1 MARWAKSGHAA
12 QAVPRYRAAPSACA
26 EIATIRE
33 EVPVHRIALGARNN
47 SPVYV
52 DLDQGIA
59 FNIAKSDCG
68 IARWHAFHLTGV
80 RAKYVPQNDLP

>member
-1 MARWAKSGHAA
+1 MGSDRHNGGEA
-12 QAVPRYRAAPSACA
+12 
-26 EIATIRE
+26 
-33 EVPVHRIALGARNN
+33 PVHRFAVGARDN

-68 IARWHAFHLTGV
+68 IAHWHAFPFD
-80 RAKYVPQNDLP
+80 RSSRKYVPQNDLP